1 MTSNKNGLALI
12 HSGINVKLHAQ
23 VAPRIHVLDMADAA
37 MASTEKEPASVTHNT
52 MVFIVSHHVT
62 VVTASATT
70 AQTEL
75 VHAHVLL
82 PTPSV
87 QIVPFH
93 GQPLSLVLSVQL

>member
-1 MTSNKNGLALI
+1 VHAL
-12 HSGINVKLHAQ
+12 
-23 VAPRIHVLDMADAA
+23 
-37 MASTEKEPASVTHNT
+37 VTRST
-52 MVFIVSHHVT
+52 MVFIVGLHVTVVTASAIMEQTEQVHAHVTRSTLMFIVGLHVT